1 MYMMNSY
8 ELWLQEKLSGGK
20 HVKKE
25 KKLTNIGKGCKCFLL
40 FPLHGGSEYEPQSP
54 WRTVNGLPA

>member
-40 FPLHGGSEYEPQSP
+40 FSLHGGSEYE
-54 WRTVNGLPA
+54 